1 MYAIRR
7 VPALRQYS
15 GQLSN
20 VFVVVIGLIAPS
32 AIVFSVVP

>member
-1 MYAIRR
+1 MYAFRR

-20 VFVVVIGLIAPS
+20 VFVVVIGLIALS
-32 AIVFSVVP
+32 VIVFSVVP

>member
-7 VPALRQYS
+7 VPALHQYS

-20 VFVVVIGLIAPS
+20 VFVVVIGLVALS
-32 AIVFSVVP
+32 AIIFSFMP